1 MQTAI
6 DPLGAFIAGGFTRTR
21 TEANGFSLVGG
32 RWPMPLVA
40 TRFDVL
46 IDSGLA
52 VVTTSRTFRND
63 ESRSI
68 EATITFP
75 VPVHASLFAL
85 KVRIDDRVLDARAK
99 RKDAAREDYEDALER
114 GKTAVLHEEVLR
126 GVHMLSVG
134 HVAPGAE
141 IEVQSSFAVALT
153 NLNGRGTLRIPLT
166 VGDIYGRSGLPDS
179 DVLAHG
185 GTLPLADLTVQ
196 CCGGS
201 AVLIGGAL
209 ENGRAKIGL
218 DAPIDLEVTGWSARD
233 LIGRAAGGCTVTL
246 RIEPTPAAEAALDVA
261 ILIDHSGSM
270 QEACA
275 GDRPGR
281 RSMRSRSARWDEWR
295 ARSGSPTWST
305 CGNSTTRLRLSARHG
320 PGESAKPIWPR
331 WHGHSAGR
339 AAAPRSVIRL
349 IAC

>member
-1 MQTAI
+1 MSPTAMQTAI

-134 HVAPGAE
+134 HVAPGDE

-153 NLNGRGTLRIPLT
+153 NLQRPRDAAHSAHSRRHLWSLRAARL
-166 VGDIYGRSGLPDS
+166 GCSGSRRHAAARRSDG
-179 DVLAHG
+179 
-185 GTLPLADLTVQ
+185 
-196 CCGGS
+196 
-201 AVLIGGAL
+201 AVLWRQRRVDRR
-209 ENGRAKIGL
+209 RAGERPRK
-218 DAPIDLEVTGWSARD
+218 DRAR
-233 LIGRAAGGCTVTL
+233 RTY
-246 RIEPTPAAEAALDVA
+246 
-261 ILIDHSGSM
+261 
-270 QEACA
+270 
-275 GDRPGR
+275 
-281 RSMRSRSARWDEWR
+281 
-295 ARSGSPTWST
+295 RSGSD
-305 CGNSTTRLRLSARHG
+305 RLVCAR
-320 PGESAKPIWPR
+320 SDWPR
-331 WHGHSAGR
+331 RRWLHRHVAH
-339 AAAPRSVIRL
+339 
-349 IAC
+349 